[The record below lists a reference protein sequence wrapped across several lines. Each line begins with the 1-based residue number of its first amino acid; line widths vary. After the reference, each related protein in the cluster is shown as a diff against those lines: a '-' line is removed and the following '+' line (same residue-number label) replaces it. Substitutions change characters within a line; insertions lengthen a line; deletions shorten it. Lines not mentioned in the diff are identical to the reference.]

1 MPVYQ
6 LPPHN
11 EDWFPPPS
19 AFDPGQDIVAV
30 GGDLHHKRLRTAYRS
45 GIFPWF
51 NPGEEILWWCPQ
63 KRMVLKPHEVHISK
77 SSRNLINQQRYTF
90 KRNFNFE
97 AVIERCQKIKRKG
110 QRGTWL
116 SNSLKHN
123 FIQLHLAGMAHSLEA
138 YRDDK
143 LVGGLY
149 GIAVGGV
156 FTGESM
162 FSEESNASKLC
173 FMELCRHLQQQQ
185 FLLIDC
191 QVYNPYLASLGAYE
205 IERSRFLKLLA
216 QAREMEEVF

>member
-6 LPPHN
+6 LPAHN

-19 AFDPGQDIVAV
+19 AFDPGQDIVAI
-30 GGDLHHKRLRTAYRS
+30 GGDLHHLRLKTAYQS

-63 KRMVLKPHEVHISK
+63 KRMVLKPEEVHISK
-77 SSRNLINQQRYTF
+77 STRNLINQQRFTY
-90 KRNFNFE
+90 KRDQNFE

-110 QRGTWL
+110 QQGTWL

-123 FIQLHLAGMAHSLEA
+123 FIQLHHAGMAHSYEA
-138 YRDDK
+138 YQNDQ

-149 GIAVGGV
+149 GLAVGGV

-162 FSEESNASKLC
+162 FSEKSNASKLC
-173 FMELCRHLQQQQ
+173 FIELCRHLQEQN

-191 QVYNPYLASLGAYE
+191 QVYNTYLASLGAYE
-205 IERSRFLKLLA
+205 IDREEFLKLLA
-216 QAREMEEVF
+216 KGREMAVQF